1 MKAITHYITADPEE
15 VTLDDVEDFL
25 ATDDL
30 FVEYFNAFLA
40 LPTFPVALHFNKESG
55 GFEVATNAKKE
66 LSKKIKAA
74 IRSQK
79 HTNKIYRVV
88 KKHSFIDIP
97 LIPIEEPEG
106 PENVEINTTFTV
118 TTLNREQGI
127 HWVKEVRLPAFLE
140 SDLYLE
146 FRLAKLISQ
155 SQITGERGE
164 YVLQRIDF
172 IPRAQKVKK
181 EEEEVVVVDP
191 REQIIKDMYV
201 CVGEALPTQ
210 TDAWF
215 AMAEGATTTHTTYS
229 TQPRPNSAADIVKR
243 PNSARPV
250 SAYSAID
257 SYNYSE
263 SGIGVSVRGSVNS
276 SMGRGYQVSQMSTSE
291 DDDVYS
297 SKLFATDG
305 KPMTPRPSEMICCM
319 ADEPSKKSRPF
330 SATVYSTPKYDAD
343 GDNESGLGIED
354 DKFDLASEGSG
365 HQDITEEDGQDGVT
379 YSSSEENVVFRDMD
393 DLGAALV
400 GAVLKR
406 SIAYLT
412 NRNETEVADD
422 PDILKHLP
430 KTSCKDMTLDMI
442 DRVSLVEDNNTIP
455 ETEED
460 KEVKAVTEGHK
471 NKEKKDEDSDADSLL
486 DSEDDYEERDL
497 FFRKKKQK
505 TFKLTDRKGIEAFK
519 SFLQG
524 TAGEKNWHMWLDI
537 DRIQFL
543 TKGKSGPILDVAISS
558 YLSEMRELY
567 HKPGAVYELT
577 VEQKKSLGLSEPASW
592 TLERLQLVH
601 NKIAEPLIL
610 YWAPRFLL
618 KQSLKS
624 DPTKNELYH
633 NMSQLRLNTDGVY
646 PNPPTTKLLPLR
658 PKSCVPKISTPPP
671 PTPVPSVPLT
681 SPPVG
686 YKRVYAQNVL
696 SSTAKEKKKE
706 LITPTL
712 QSSKTPVKRSSIGS
726 ASSSRPSSARLQSR
740 LPSARPA
747 SAVPPQ
753 STSRPVSARPA
764 AKPSVDRQTSRARPS
779 SAGSTPSTP
788 LEEADDKEV
797 ESLLQTLHYE
807 RIAGG
812 FFRKYVEKTQKRKW
826 INCLNFWTDLQEFHL
841 LFYADS
847 IDPVIVTRKAKTI
860 YSRYIVVGSARN
872 IGCSP
877 AIFREIY
884 RCLEPAFE
892 DLFDEAEELALSV
905 LLIPWVQMI
914 KTDMKTYSKVEL
926 IEVKKHLETKSKYVL
941 TLQKKGLIKE
951 RVITP
956 DDPMDGY
963 EDPVYDENLINN
975 IPDEFKDHSL
985 DKLVHNRI
993 ELEHFRNFLSEN
1005 YASMDLLCWMEIEQ
1019 FRRMPQN
1026 DERRRDD
1033 KARELKNKFLNKKYF
1048 FGPNSPAGKT
1058 AQDKIMADA
1067 GGWGKLLNERPPN
1080 SVLLD
1085 AQKYVRERLEKKWLP
1100 LFLTTP
1106 AFAERQKPNAGMDDV
1121 VDDVMVQK
1129 RKKSQAVLKLLES
1142 RWISSSKE
1150 IITFRSALLNPIT
1163 ALQFR
1168 RYVSIKGDTLENDV
1182 LFWLEVQRFK
1192 DVNHTHSD
1200 ETYILGKINAII
1212 NCFIDSP
1219 IPPSLQIDITGDMAE
1234 RILEHKYERNPY
1246 LFRESQCAVFR
1257 TLFQHWN
1264 DFCEFRTNL
1273 ADDKVLPTIERRRRH
1288 AKLKE
1293 RQRQKM
1299 EEEKALK
1306 PIRRQYRKWYM
1317 PMLKEAERRAALGLA
1332 PGDDLE
1338 AYHDPFAHHQGE
1350 GSEAGEEEE
1359 ETGSK
1364 DKISW
1369 SYSNYMNALHKE
1381 DILNNTDEST
1391 FSSLMSDS
1399 ASQKGSET
1407 GEKGS
1412 VISRPSDTIN
1422 TTNSSAGKKETKSE
1436 HSQTDK
1442 PERKKSVKIADGPQR
1457 KCESPSKGDPKV
1469 KRKPDAVTR
1478 RASGDV
1484 AKMEPLKEEVEEEG
1498 KRSPTD
1504 KKGKIKGQPIAQKR

>member
-1 MKAITHYITADPEE
+1 
-15 VTLDDVEDFL
+15 
-25 ATDDL
+25 
-30 FVEYFNAFLA
+30 
-40 LPTFPVALHFNKESG
+40 
-55 GFEVATNAKKE
+55 
-66 LSKKIKAA
+66 
-74 IRSQK
+74 
-79 HTNKIYRVV
+79 
-88 KKHSFIDIP
+88 
-97 LIPIEEPEG
+97 
-106 PENVEINTTFTV
+106 
-118 TTLNREQGI
+118 
-127 HWVKEVRLPAFLE
+127 
-140 SDLYLE
+140 
-146 FRLAKLISQ
+146 
-155 SQITGERGE
+155 
-164 YVLQRIDF
+164 
-172 IPRAQKVKK
+172 
-181 EEEEVVVVDP
+181 
-191 REQIIKDMYV
+191 MYV
-201 CVGEALPTQ
+201 CVGNALPTQ
-210 TDAWF
+210 TEAWF
-215 AMAEGATTTHTTYS
+215 TMAQGATATHTTYS

-263 SGIGVSVRGSVNS
+263 SGLGVSVRGSVNS
-276 SMGRGYQVSQMSTSE
+276 SMGRGYQLSQMSVNE
-291 DDDVYS
+291 DEDVYS

-319 ADEPSKKSRPF
+319 ADEQSKKSRPF
-330 SATVYSTPKYDAD
+330 SATVYSTPKYEAD

-365 HQDITEEDGQDGVT
+365 PRDSFGEEEVQDRVAGST
-379 YSSSEENVVFRDMD
+379 SEESVVFRDMD

-412 NRNETEVADD
+412 NREETEVADD
-422 PDILKHLP
+422 PNIIKHLP
-430 KTSCKDMTLDMI
+430 QSSCRHLTLDMFE
-442 DRVSLVEDNNTIP
+442 RVSLVEDNVPPP
-455 ETEED
+455 ETAED
-460 KEVKAVTEGHK
+460 KEVKAVTEGNK
-471 NKEKKDEDSDADSLL
+471 NKDKKDEDSDADSLL
-486 DSEDDYEERDL
+486 DSDDDYEERDM
-497 FFRKKKQK
+497 FFRRKKHK
-505 TFKLTDRKGIEAFK
+505 TFRLTDRKGIEAFK
-519 SFLQG
+519 LFLQG

-543 TKGKSGPILDVAISS
+543 TKGKSGQVLAASISS
-558 YLSEMRELY
+558 YLNEMRELY
-567 HKPGAVYELT
+567 HRPGAVYELT
-577 VEQKKSLGLSEPASW
+577 VEQKKNLGLSEPASW
-592 TLERLQLVH
+592 TLAKLQLVH

-618 KQSLKS
+618 KQSLNT
-624 DPTKNELYH
+624 DPAKNELYH
-633 NMSQLRLNTDGVY
+633 NMSQLRLNYEGVH
-646 PNPPTTKLLPLR
+646 PDPPTTKLLPLR
-658 PKSCVPKISTPPP
+658 PKSCVTKIATPPLP
-671 PTPVPSVPLT
+671 NPVPSVPLT

-696 SSTAKEKKKE
+696 SAAGKEKKKE
-706 LITPTL
+706 LITPRLQTPK
-712 QSSKTPVKRSSIGS
+712 QSSPVKRSSIGS
-726 ASSSRPSSARLQSR
+726 AGSSRPSSAVRQSR
-740 LPSARPA
+740 LSSARPA
-747 SAVPPQ
+747 SALPPTPSSSARPASALPPQ
-753 STSRPVSARPA
+753 PSASARPVSARPA
-764 AKPSVDRQTSRARPS
+764 ANSKPTLNRQMSRARPS
-779 SAGSTPSTP
+779 SAGSTPSTS
-788 LEEADDKEV
+788 LGQVDHKEV
-797 ESLLQTLHYE
+797 ESLLQTLHHE
-807 RIAGG
+807 RVAGG
-812 FFRKYVEKTQKRKW
+812 FFRKYVERAQKRKW
-826 INCLNFWTDLQEFHL
+826 INCLNFWTDLQDFHL
-841 LFYADS
+841 MFYADS
-847 IDPVIVTRKAKTI
+847 IDPVTVTRKAKTI
-860 YSRYIVVGSARN
+860 YSHYIVVGSQRN

-877 AIFREIY
+877 AIFREVY

-892 DLFDEAEELALSV
+892 DLFDEAEEMALSV
-905 LLIPWVQMI
+905 LLVPWVQMI
-914 KTDMKTYSKVEL
+914 SSDMKTYSKVEL

-956 DDPMDGY
+956 DNPMDGY

-975 IPDEFKDHSL
+975 IPDEFKEQSL

-993 ELEHFRNFLSEN
+993 ELEHFRNFLNEN

-1019 FRRMPQN
+1019 FRRLPQN
-1026 DERRRDD
+1026 DERKRDD

-1048 FGPNSPAGKT
+1048 FGPNSPAGKA

-1080 SVLLD
+1080 SVLLE

-1100 LFLTTP
+1100 LFLVTP
-1106 AFAERQKPNAGMDDV
+1106 AFADRQKPNAGMDDV

-1192 DVNHTHSD
+1192 DVNHAHSD
-1200 ETYILGKINAII
+1200 EAYILGKINAII

-1264 DFCEFRTNL
+1264 DFCEFRSNL
-1273 ADDKVLPTIERRRRH
+1273 ADDKVLTTIERRRRH

-1293 RQRQKM
+1293 RQRQRM
-1299 EEEKALK
+1299 EDEKA
-1306 PIRRQYRKWYM
+1306 
-1317 PMLKEAERRAALGLA
+1317 LKEAERRAALGLA

-1338 AYHDPFAHHQGE
+1338 AYHDPFAHQQGE
-1350 GSEAGEEEE
+1350 GSEGGEEEE
-1359 ETGSK
+1359 EVGTK

-1381 DILNNTDEST
+1381 DVLNNTDEST

-1399 ASQKGSET
+1399 ASQKGSDI
-1407 GEKGS
+1407 GEKAS
-1412 VISRPSDTIN
+1412 VMSKPSDTIN

-1436 HSQTDK
+1436 HSQADK
-1442 PERKKSVKIADGPQR
+1442 SDRRKSVKINVPDKQTR
-1457 KCESPSKGDPKV
+1457 KCESPPKDEVKGK
-1469 KRKPDAVTR
+1469 KKPDPVMR
-1478 RASGDV
+1478 RPSGDV
-1484 AKMEPLKEEVEEEG
+1484 TKMAPLKEEVEEDG
-1498 KRSPTD
+1498 KRSPSN
-1504 KKGKIKGQPIAQKR
+1504 KKVKGKGQPLLQKS

>member
-1 MKAITHYITADPEE
+1 MESKLHT
-15 VTLDDVEDFL
+15 VTKDRKPEDFL

-40 LPTFPVALHFNKESG
+40 LPTFPVPLYFNKDTG
-55 GFEVATNAKKE
+55 GFEVATDAKKE

-79 HTNKIYRVV
+79 NTNKIYRVA

-106 PENVEINTTFTV
+106 PENVEINTSFTV

-146 FRLAKLISQ
+146 FRLGKLISQ

-181 EEEEVVVVDP
+181 EEEEEVVIDP
-191 REQIIKDMYV
+191 REQIMKDMYV
-201 CVGEALPTQ
+201 CVGNALPTQ
-210 TDAWF
+210 TEAWF
-215 AMAEGATTTHTTYS
+215 AIAQGATTTQTTYS

-263 SGIGVSVRGSVNS
+263 SGLGVSIRGSVQS
-276 SMGRGYQVSQMSTSE
+276 SGGRGYQVSQMSGSE
-291 DDDVYS
+291 DEDVFS

-330 SATVYSTPKYDAD
+330 SATVYSTPKYEAD

-354 DKFDLASEGSG
+354 DKYDLASEGSG
-365 HQDITEEDGQDGVT
+365 PRDLFTEDDVQDRVSGSPSED
-379 YSSSEENVVFRDMD
+379 NVIFRDMD

-412 NRNETEVADD
+412 NRDETEVAED

-430 KTSCKDMTLDMI
+430 KTSCRDMKLDMI
-442 DRVSLVEDNNTIP
+442 ERVSLLEDSGIVK
-455 ETEED
+455 ETAED
-460 KEVKAVTEGHK
+460 KEVKEVTEGEK
-471 NKEKKDEDSDADSLL
+471 NKDKKDEDSDADSLL
-486 DSEDDYEERDL
+486 DSEDDYDERDL
-497 FFRKKKQK
+497 FFRRKKQK

-543 TKGKSGPILDVAISS
+543 TKGKTGQVLEAAVSS
-558 YLSEMRELY
+558 YLNKMRELY
-567 HKPGAVYELT
+567 HRPGAVFELT
-577 VEQKKSLGLSEPASW
+577 VEQKKNLGLSEPASW
-592 TLERLQLVH
+592 TLEKLQLIH
-601 NKIAEPLIL
+601 NKIAEPLVL

-618 KQSLKS
+618 KQSLKT
-624 DPTKNELYH
+624 DPAKNELYH
-633 NMSQLRLNTDGVY
+633 NMSLLRLNNDGVH

-658 PKSCVPKISTPPP
+658 PKSCVPKITTPPP
-671 PTPVPSVPLT
+671 PTPVSSVPLT

-686 YKRVYAQNVL
+686 YKRVYASNVL
-696 SSTAKEKKKE
+696 SAAVKEKKKE
-706 LITPTL
+706 LITPRL
-712 QSSKTPVKRSSIGS
+712 PASKSSSAHVRRSSNGS
-726 ASSSRPSSARLQSR
+726 AGSSRPQSAARHSR

-747 SAVPPQ
+747 SALPSQ
-753 STSRPVSARPA
+753 SSTRPVSARPA
-764 AKPSVDRQTSRARPS
+764 ASPKPLVERQTSRARPS
-779 SAGSTPSTP
+779 SAGSSPSSP
-788 LEEADDKEV
+788 LEQVEHKEV
-797 ESLLQTLHYE
+797 ESLLQTLHHE
-807 RIAGG
+807 RTAGG

-826 INCLNFWTDLQEFHL
+826 VNCLNFWTDLQDFHL
-841 LFYADS
+841 MFYADS
-847 IDPVIVTRKAKTI
+847 IDPVTVTRKAKTI
-860 YSRYIVVGSARN
+860 YSHYIVVGSPRN
-872 IGCSP
+872 IGCTA
-877 AIFREIY
+877 AIFKEIY

-905 LLIPWVQMI
+905 LLVPWVQMI
-914 KTDMKTYSKVEL
+914 NSDMKTYGKVEL

-956 DDPMDGY
+956 DDPMEGY

-993 ELEHFRNFLSEN
+993 ELEHFRNFLNEN

-1026 DERRRDD
+1026 DERKRDD
-1033 KARELKNKFLNKKYF
+1033 KARELKNRFLNKKYF
-1048 FGPNSPAGKT
+1048 FGPNSPAGKA

-1080 SVLLD
+1080 SVLLE

-1168 RYVSIKGDTLENDV
+1168 RFVSIKGDTLENDV

-1264 DFCEFRTNL
+1264 DFCEFRSNL

-1306 PIRRQYRKWYM
+1306 VDNLEAVLEGDDRE
-1317 PMLKEAERRAALGLA
+1317 EAERRAALGLA

-1350 GSEAGEEEE
+1350 GSEVGEEEE
-1359 ETGSK
+1359 ESGVK

-1399 ASQKGSET
+1399 ASQKGSDIV
-1407 GEKGS
+1407 EKGS
-1412 VISRPSDTIN
+1412 VMSKPSDTIN
-1422 TTNSSAGKKETKSE
+1422 TTNSSRKETKSE

-1442 PERKKSVKIADGPQR
+1442 LEKKKSVKINTADTTQR
-1457 KCESPSKGDPKV
+1457 KCESPAKGDIKG
-1469 KRKPDAVTR
+1469 KKKPDAVVR

-1484 AKMEPLKEEVEEEG
+1484 MKMEPLKEENEDGV
-1498 KRSPTD
+1498 KSPTD
-1504 KKGKIKGQPIAQKR
+1504 KKVKAKPILQKR

>member
-1 MKAITHYITADPEE
+1 MEAHIVLGFK
-15 VTLDDVEDFL
+15 TLEDFL
-25 ATDDL
+25 ATDEL
-30 FVEYFNAFLA
+30 FVEYFNAFLT
-40 LPTFPVALHFNKESG
+40 LPTFPVPLYFNKETG
-55 GFEVATNAKKE
+55 GFEVATDAKKE

-79 HTNKIYRVV
+79 HTSKIYRVV

-164 YVLQRIDF
+164 FVLQRIDF

-181 EEEEVVVVDP
+181 EEEEEVVIDP

-210 TDAWF
+210 TEAWF
-215 AMAEGATTTHTTYS
+215 AMAQGATTTHTTYS
-229 TQPRPNSAADIVKR
+229 TQPRPKSAADIGKR

-263 SGIGVSVRGSVNS
+263 SGLGMSVRGSVNS

-291 DDDVYS
+291 DEDVYS

-365 HQDITEEDGQDGVT
+365 PQDLLIEDDVQDKVSNSPTEV
-379 YSSSEENVVFRDMD
+379 NVVFRDMD

-412 NRNETEVADD
+412 NRNEIEIAED

-430 KTSCKDMTLDMI
+430 PTSCKDMTLDMI
-442 DRVSLVEDNNTIP
+442 DRVSLVEDNKTIP

-460 KEVKAVTEGHK
+460 KEVRSVTEVHK
-471 NKEKKDEDSDADSLL
+471 NKDKKDEDSDADSLL

-497 FFRKKKQK
+497 FFRRKKQK

-519 SFLQG
+519 LFLQG

-543 TKGKSGPILDVAISS
+543 TKGKSGPVLEVAISG
-558 YLSEMRELY
+558 YLNEMRELY
-567 HKPGAVYELT
+567 HRPGAVYELT

-592 TLERLQLVH
+592 TLERLQLIH
-601 NKIAEPLIL
+601 NKIAEPLVL

-624 DPTKNELYH
+624 DPAKNELYH
-633 NMSQLRLNTDGVY
+633 NMSLLRLSTDGVH

-658 PKSCVPKISTPPP
+658 PKSCVPKITTPQP
-671 PTPVPSVPLT
+671 PTPPSSVPLT

-696 SSTAKEKKKE
+696 SSATKDKKKE
-706 LITPTL
+706 LITPRL
-712 QSSKTPVKRSSIGS
+712 QNSKTPVKRSSIGS
-726 ASSSRPSSARLQSR
+726 ASSSRPSSAVRQPR
-740 LPSARPA
+740 LPSARPV
-747 SAVPPQ
+747 SALPAQ
-753 STSRPVSARPA
+753 STTRPVSARPVSA
-764 AKPSVDRQTSRARPS
+764 RPSACVERQTSRTRPS

-788 LEEADDKEV
+788 LEQVDHKEV
-797 ESLLQTLHYE
+797 ESLLQTLHHE

-847 IDPVIVTRKAKTI
+847 IDPAIVTRKAKI
-860 YSRYIVVGSARN
+860 LYSQYIVVGSSRN
-872 IGCSP
+872 IGCSSV
-877 AIFREIY
+877 IFREIY

-905 LLIPWVQMI
+905 LLVPWVQMI
-914 KTDMKTYSKVEL
+914 NSDMKTYGKVEL

-1048 FGPNSPAGKT
+1048 FGPNSPAGKA

-1080 SVLLD
+1080 SVLLE

-1100 LFLTTP
+1100 LFLVTP

-1264 DFCEFRTNL
+1264 DFCEFRSNV

-1288 AKLKE
+1288 AKIKE

-1299 EEEKALK
+1299 EDEKALK
-1306 PIRRQYRKWYM
+1306 ENNRQAELEVDDRE
-1317 PMLKEAERRAALGLA
+1317 EAERRAALGLA

-1338 AYHDPFAHHQGE
+1338 AYHDPFAHQQGE
-1350 GSEAGEEEE
+1350 GSEMGEEEE
-1359 ETGSK
+1359 VGGK

-1399 ASQKGSET
+1399 VSQKGSDI

-1412 VISRPSDTIN
+1412 VMSTRPSDTIN

-1442 PERKKSVKIADGPQR
+1442 PERKKSVKISDPPQR
-1457 KCESPSKGDPKV
+1457 KCESPAKGEV
-1469 KRKPDAVTR
+1469 KGKKKPDAVTR

-1484 AKMEPLKEEVEEEG
+1484 TKMEPLKEETEEEG
-1498 KRSPTD
+1498 SKSPTD
-1504 KKGKIKGQPIAQKR
+1504 KKVKGKAQKR